1 MARHSK
7 TTSAKNAKKAHAIS
21 LADQLFA
28 IATRG
33 AVNAGAQLLPE
44 ENTARNETIQR
55 FQTENAAKI
64 AALQPITSVVPD
76 KTRLL
81 TPVVAAWRSVTSV
94 KYFSTAAAMLIAA
107 GTSVLLLSPFAEDS
121 ILIEDES
128 GKSALHSEFNANDKS
143 LSLRVMRKRKK
154 IGEITMAQGSRL
166 RVVKTSNGESF
177 RSEMAFAG
185 TEADF
190 KLQYKGKASVIVNNG
205 PFKAKVRMAQG
216 GDHDVHLRFKEMGS
230 PRPVGEPQFEIEVI
244 KGDVQIAEIDDEDDF
259 EQYKAGEK
267 AIFSL
272 TDSDSESL

>member
-1 MARHSK
+1 MARSSK
-7 TTSAKNAKKAHAIS
+7 IS
-21 LADQLFA
+21 LATRREKVPALPLAHQLFA

-33 AVNAGAQLLPE
+33 TVAAASKFLPK
-44 ENTARNETIQR
+44 NFQVHSSAISR
-55 FQTENAAKI
+55 FQTENAAKL
-64 AALQPITSVVPD
+64 AALQPITAAEPNKSH
-76 KTRLL
+76 LL
-81 TPVVAAWRSVTSV
+81 TPIIAAWQRVTSIR
-94 KYFSTAAAMLIAA
+94 YLATAAGLLIAA
-107 GTSVLLLSPFAEDS
+107 GTTVLLLNPFAEDS

-128 GKSALHSEFNANDKS
+128 GRSALHSEFNANAKS

-166 RVVKTSNGESF
+166 RVVKTSNGETF

-190 KLQYKGKASVIVNNG
+190 KLRYNGRASVIVNNG

-216 GDHDVHLRFKEMGS
+216 GDHDIHLRFKEMGS

-244 KGDVQIAEIDDEDDF
+244 KGNVQIAEVDDEAEF